1 MMYEDFKRE
10 LYRNVIHQRRGTDV
24 IVRLFEC
31 RMICADEEGIRM
43 IKLINLACYGV
54 KDIVV
59 REDILCLSWGEG
71 GLVNM
76 KYWRVQLL
84 FQRFQK
90 EGWMG
95 VLPEIFIRLQ
105 EGGNRSKRM
114 SDYEQSRRRHI
125 LRPMNYHFNRAELEN
140 CIFWRFGDMALVLY
154 DLMFETEDECTTMK
168 ISREMAEEWCLEDE
182 VLLQNALLNT
192 RDRMPPRLFYGNDP
206 EKGGH
211 DDGIFMPEDG
221 AVSIHIHRSD
231 SRRGRMG
238 YRLTT
243 VRRINGAIAVFYP
256 YIKERL
262 AWMMKGDFYVGFP
275 SIHEAFIH
283 PVRYG
288 ALVEMK
294 EAIRHTNLFFDQREM
309 LTGRV
314 YRYMESRQELL
325 EV

>member
-10 LYRNVIHQRRGTDV
+10 LYRNVMHQRRGRDV
-24 IVRLFEC
+24 VVRLLEC
-31 RMICADEEGIRM
+31 HMICADEEGIQM

-54 KDIVV
+54 KDIIV

-84 FQRFQK
+84 FQRFQT

-95 VLPEIFIRLQ
+95 VLPEILVKLQ
-105 EGGNRSKRM
+105 EGGSRLRRTSG
-114 SDYEQSRRRHI
+114 YEQSRRRHI
-125 LRPMNYHFNRAELEN
+125 LRPMNYYLNRAELEN
-140 CIFWRFGDMALVLY
+140 CIYWRFGDIALVLY
-154 DLMFETEDECTTMK
+154 DLMYESEDECTTMK
-168 ISREMAEEWCLEDE
+168 INREMAEEWCLEDE
-182 VLLQNALLNT
+182 ALLRNALLNT
-192 RDRMPPRLFYGNDP
+192 RDRMPPRLFAGNDP
-206 EKGGH
+206 EEGGY

-221 AVSIHIHRSD
+221 AVSIHIHRSAV
-231 SRRGRMG
+231 RGGMG

-243 VRRINGAIAVFYP
+243 VRRINGAIAIFYP
-256 YIKERL
+256 SIKERL
-262 AWMMKGDFYVGFP
+262 AWMIKGDYYVGFP
-275 SIHEAFIH
+275 SIHEAVIH

-288 ALVEMK
+288 ALCEMK
-294 EAIRHTNLFFDQREM
+294 EAIRHTNLLFDQRDM